1 MSMYH
6 TLVIDLDN
14 TIYPESSGL
23 MQAISARIN
32 LFMLDI
38 MGLNP
43 AEINILRTQFKQ
55 NYGTTLQ
62 GLYDRYKIDKNE
74 YLAFVHDIDIS
85 QHLSPDDR
93 LPRVL
98 ETYPQKK
105 VIFSNAD
112 RNHINKVL
120 DFLDI
125 TSLFDLIIDVH
136 AVSPFVKPQPES
148 FDKSLDL
155 LGFSDW
161 SGCVFI
167 DDYLPNIQGAV
178 SKGLFC
184 IQVNESLE
192 TEYPHKISRLC
203 ELPEIVP
210 AN

>member
-32 LFMLDI
+32 LFMQDI

-43 AEINILRTQFKQ
+43 AELNILRTQFKQ

-62 GLYDRYKIDKNE
+62 GLYDQYKIDKNE

-85 QHLSPDDR
+85 QHLSPDER
-93 LPRVL
+93 LARVL
-98 ETYPQKK
+98 EAYPQKK

-120 DFLDI
+120 DFGLPYL
-125 TSLFDLIIDVH
+125 SE
-136 AVSPFVKPQPES
+136 FVK
-148 FDKSLDL
+148 
-155 LGFSDW
+155 
-161 SGCVFI
+161 
-167 DDYLPNIQGAV
+167 
-178 SKGLFC
+178 
-184 IQVNESLE
+184 
-192 TEYPHKISRLC
+192 SRGDS
-203 ELPEIVP
+203 
-210 AN
+210 